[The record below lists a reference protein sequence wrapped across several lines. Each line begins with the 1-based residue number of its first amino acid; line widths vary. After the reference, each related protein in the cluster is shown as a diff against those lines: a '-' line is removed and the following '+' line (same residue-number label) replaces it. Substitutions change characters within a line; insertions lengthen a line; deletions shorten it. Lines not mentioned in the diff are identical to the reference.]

1 MVVQA
6 LQISRLVGRQL
17 FERFNE
23 RRPDGIGSCDAVAK
37 RPAHISCRVSLSS
50 TELASMMGR
59 SNLGGT
65 ALADNPASRSRRS
78 VFSTVLIQFLTQ

>member
-1 MVVQA
+1 LSV
-6 LQISRLVGRQL
+6 STD
-17 FERFNE
+17 
-23 RRPDGIGSCDAVAK
+23 DGQTASVSCDAVAK

-78 VFSTVLIQFLTQ
+78 VFSTVLIQFFDSIDNPVGQPIYVER